1 MLPRLV
7 RTAYVLG
14 VVLPAFLALQLFLAF
29 DEVEGAGAEFQVVAQ
44 QISTD
49 GRLSATDLA
58 PVLQETAVAAGA
70 DIGMVSFDMSDPTHH
85 KHVFAIAGTSDGEV
99 ARRLADGYRHF
110 SPQIEEEY
118 RPFADIGDV
127 DPRGYYVVWGDRAD
141 AEAFLAAMGSLGI
154 TGEVAPYPGRVGDLV
169 TDGAAFLG
177 PVTGTA
183 AAVSLL
189 ALVVM
194 VGGGVVMSA
203 ESYGVQRLQG
213 RSFGVALRRD
223 LTEAGRLVALSA
235 AVTALVGG
243 AVLWFFNRGARAGE
257 LLVVVLAVV
266 AVFLGVIVVAHL
278 GAAGLAFRVPVLAAV
293 KGQFSAGW
301 ALGGIL
307 GIRVVG
313 VLLAAGVAFT
323 TVQSAMQVADRS
335 AEQERWATAADAV
348 YVRLSGQ
355 MGGDDPELESRYG
368 AMAHAAVD
376 DGDAVL
382 VDDVTAD
389 VSTTGTPGRGAPR
402 QTRSLPCPVLLVSDT
417 YLDRQRVLDGSGAR
431 VTDVA
436 DDAVTVLAPPGC
448 EESAREGAAYATL
461 GGDPDSNRLVS
472 REMAADQDQFVY
484 GTLDDVRGA
493 ALLHDAV
500 LVVLPSGT
508 DVLPE
513 PFWGGYLT
521 TGNIVFDDAAT
532 AERYVAE
539 HEVGS
544 IVNGI
549 WSARQHSAAQYA
561 EVVKDLRISLLSLAV
576 AVVVMVVTAVSVSAV
591 HVRRSAQLVYVRY
604 ITGWPAWYSH
614 RLVLLLE
621 LFLAALVIGAGAVL
635 GQQAA
640 RLQAAVFA
648 GQAAQWRLGI
658 AVAVA
663 ALAVCSVVLGLRRA
677 TTRLIASRSADS

>member
-7 RTAYVLG
+7 RSAYVLG
-14 VVLPAFLALQLFLAF
+14 VVLPVLLALQLFLAF
-29 DEVEGAGAEFQVVAQ
+29 DEAEGAGAEFQVVAQ
-44 QISTD
+44 QITAD

-58 PVLQETAVAAGA
+58 PVLQETAVESGA
-70 DIGMVSFDMSDPTHH
+70 DIGMVAFDMTDPTHR
-85 KHVFAIAGTSDGEV
+85 KHVFAIAGRDDGEV
-99 ARRLADGYRHF
+99 AERLAGGYRHF
-110 SPQIEEEY
+110 SPQIEEDY
-118 RPFADIGDV
+118 RPFADVGDV
-127 DPRGYYVVWGDRAD
+127 DPRGYYLVWGDRAD
-141 AEAFLAAMGSLGI
+141 ADTFLAAMGRLGI
-154 TGEVAPYPGRVGDLV
+154 TGEVAPYPGRVGDLA

-194 VGGGVVMSA
+194 IGGGVVMSA
-203 ESYGVQRLQG
+203 QSYGVQRLQG

-223 LTEAGRLVALSA
+223 LAEASRLLALTAGVVAL
-235 AVTALVGG
+235 LGG
-243 AVLWFFNRGARAGE
+243 GVLWFYNRGARAGE
-257 LLVVVLAVV
+257 LLVVVLAAVV
-266 AVFLGVIVVAHL
+266 VFLGVIVVTHL
-278 GAAGLAFRVPVLAAV
+278 GAAGLAFRVPILAAV

-301 ALGGIL
+301 ALAGIL
-307 GIRVVG
+307 GVRVVG

-323 TVQSAMQVADRS
+323 TVQTAMQVADRS

-368 AMAHAAVD
+368 AMAHDAVD
-376 DGDAVL
+376 RDDAVL

-389 VSTTGTPGRGAPR
+389 LSTAGDPGRGSPR

-417 YLDRQRVLDGSGAR
+417 YLDRQQVLDRSGAR
-431 VTDVA
+431 VSAVA

-448 EESAREGAAYATL
+448 QESAREGAAYVAM
-461 GGDPDSNRLVS
+461 GGDPDSTPVVTQ
-472 REMAADQDQFVY
+472 EVAAGQDQFVY

-493 ALLHDAV
+493 ALLRDAV
-500 LVVLPSGT
+500 LVVLPSGL
-508 DVLPE
+508 DVVPE

-521 TGNIVFDDAAT
+521 TGNIVFDDAAS
-532 AERYVAE
+532 AERYVE
-539 HEVGS
+539 EYDVGS

-561 EVVKDLRISLLSLAV
+561 EVVSNLRISLLSLAV
-576 AVVVMVVTAVSVSAV
+576 AVVVMIVTAVSVSAV
-591 HVRRSAQLVYVRY
+591 HVRRSAQLVYVRH

-614 RLVLLLE
+614 RLVLVLE

-635 GQQAA
+635 GQQGA
-640 RLQAAVFA
+640 RFQAAVFA

-663 ALAVCSVVLGLRRA
+663 VLAVCSVLLGLRWA
-677 TTRLIASRSADS
+677 TARLIATRSADS